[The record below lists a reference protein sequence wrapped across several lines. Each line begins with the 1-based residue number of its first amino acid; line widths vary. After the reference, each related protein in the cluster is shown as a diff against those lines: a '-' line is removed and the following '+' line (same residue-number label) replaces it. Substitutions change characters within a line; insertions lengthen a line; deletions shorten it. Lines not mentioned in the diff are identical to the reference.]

1 MWFLGTGYGHR
12 KDSLFWFY
20 FPICLGFVYDH
31 ILEGSVPCLSLF
43 LFHYDQIYFLVLK
56 KFINKR
62 FVISPLFL
70 CFWVCYHLISAVFF
84 VPFTLLIGSGL
95 AVIINYHYSLYTIGW
110 LSTYL
115 EFSVSDSA
123 NNVYYSSSP
132 YPCWLFL

>member
-1 MWFLGTGYGHR
+1 MWFLGTGYGTR

-20 FPICLGFVYDH
+20 FPICLGFVFDH
-31 ILEGSVPCLSLF
+31 LLEGSVPSLSLF
-43 LFHYDQIYFLVLK
+43 LLHYDQIYFLVLK

-70 CFWVCYHLISAVFF
+70 CLWVCHRTISAVFF
-84 VPFTLLIGSGL
+84 PFTLLICSGL
-95 AVIINYHYSLYTIGW
+95 AVIINYHYSLDTIDW

-115 EFSVSDSA
+115 EFSLSVTLHIM
-123 NNVYYSSSP
+123 YYSSSP

>member
-43 LFHYDQIYFLVLK
+43 LFHYDQIYFVVLK
-56 KFINKR
+56 MFLP
-62 FVISPLFL
+62 FSLFL
-70 CFWVCYHLISAVFF
+70 GMLSLNFCCFFPFHFIDLFRACCYYQLSLFIRHNWLTFYLFGILCVC
-84 VPFTLLIGSGL
+84 
-95 AVIINYHYSLYTIGW
+95 
-110 LSTYL
+110 
-115 EFSVSDSA
+115 DSCA
-123 NNVYYSSSP
+123 HNVYYSSSP